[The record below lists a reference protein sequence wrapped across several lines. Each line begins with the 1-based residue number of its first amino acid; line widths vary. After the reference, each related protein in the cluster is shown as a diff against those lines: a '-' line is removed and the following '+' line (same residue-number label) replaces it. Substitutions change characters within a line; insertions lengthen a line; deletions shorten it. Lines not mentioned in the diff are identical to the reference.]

1 MPITMKV
8 EGGDELVQALMSLST
23 RASRQMLRDA
33 LLAVGE
39 PMRRDIARKAPREP
53 GKPDLAEHVEI
64 AQTRVGERNDVS
76 VGIGVPRGFFYDWF
90 LEYGTVHM
98 SAQPFYRPTFDAQV
112 NRTINQLGEAIWT
125 ELAGKGVARPTAFG
139 SVPVQSPGSLL

>member
-1 MPITMKV
+1 MKV
-8 EGGDELVQALMSLST
+8 EGGEALVAELMKLST

-39 PMRRDIARKAPREP
+39 PMARDIARKAPREP
-53 GKPDLAEHVEI
+53 GRPDLAENI
-64 AQTRVGERNDVS
+64 QIGQTRVGERNDVS

-90 LEYGTVHM
+90 LEYGTVKM

-112 NRTINQLGEAIWT
+112 NRAINQLGAAIWT
-125 ELAGKGVARPTAFG
+125 ELASKGVSQPSGFFDG
-139 SVPVQSPGSLL
+139 PIQSPGSLL